1 MPSLKHGNNRNN
13 CCGDITHAQPIG
25 KQISYRLY
33 KRIVSFN
40 GYFLKE
46 DFLDWLL
53 DLEDLFDYENVFYER
68 KVGLA
73 LYKLSE
79 NALSWW
85 EQPNGYNLIE
95 PNKVNTKFVH
105 GPG

>member
-1 MPSLKHGNNRNN
+1 MTPLKNGNNRDN
-13 CCGDITHAQPIG
+13 CSGDVTHEQSID
-25 KQISYRLY
+25 KQISYRSY
-33 KRIVSFN
+33 KRVASFN

-46 DFLDWLL
+46 DFLDQLL
-53 DLEDLFDYENVFYER
+53 DLFDFQNISYER

>member
-1 MPSLKHGNNRNN
+1 MPSLEHGNNRDN

-25 KQISYRLY
+25 KQISYRPY
-33 KRIVSFN
+33 KRTVSFN

-53 DLEDLFDYENVFYER
+53 DLEDLFDYENVSYER

-73 LYKLSE
+73 L
-79 NALSWW
+79 
-85 EQPNGYNLIE
+85 
-95 PNKVNTKFVH
+95 
-105 GPG
+105 